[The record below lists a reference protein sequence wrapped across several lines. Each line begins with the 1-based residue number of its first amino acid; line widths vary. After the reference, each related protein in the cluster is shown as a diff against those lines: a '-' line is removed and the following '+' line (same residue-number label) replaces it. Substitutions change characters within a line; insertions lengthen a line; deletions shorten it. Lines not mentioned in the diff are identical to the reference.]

1 MPTYS
6 YRCNACGHLFE
17 KVQRITEDPIKECPA
32 CRVEAAARQ
41 IQSGNFILK
50 GGGWYGDLYSGGSN
64 KKTSAASDAGSTPA
78 SSAPALSSGG
88 SNKKPPASSDTSTGP
103 PSSAGSPACGDTGGC
118 AAPAC
123 PVAPSTATNTS
134 N

>member
-64 KKTSAASDAGSTPA
+64 KKSSATSDA
-78 SSAPALSSGG
+78 SSGTGCGGDG
-88 SNKKPPASSDTSTGP
+88 SCGGC
-103 PSSAGSPACGDTGGC
+103 SAGPSPAG
-118 AAPAC
+118 
-123 PVAPSTATNTS
+123 NTS

>member
-64 KKTSAASDAGSTPA
+64 KKAS
-78 SSAPALSSGG
+78 
-88 SNKKPPASSDTSTGP
+88 ASSDTSSSTS
-103 PSSAGSPACGDTGGC
+103 SSAGSTACGDTGGC

-123 PVAPSTATNTS
+123 PVAPSTTSNTS

>member
-78 SSAPALSSGG
+78 SSAPA
-88 SNKKPPASSDTSTGP
+88 
-103 PSSAGSPACGDTGGC
+103 CGDTGGC

-123 PVAPSTATNTS
+123 PVAPSTSSNTS